1 MRPRLAIIAVD
12 DFPGRGGGFDSFVSG
27 FAPRACGY
35 CDVSVYCQT
44 GDSSPV
50 EESFSQGVQRIALPR
65 RSGHRGLWTHR
76 RACMAHALSSG
87 ASALYLLGSTAVPLA
102 AGLAIR
108 HPHVPILIN
117 PDGIEW
123 RRSGY
128 RWWERCALAGMSLS
142 AAVGADVLVCDA
154 QAIALRYRFVRAGR
168 PIVVMPYA
176 VSVPNQRVSDAET
189 PGADGVSPTDYYLM
203 VGRCV
208 RENQML
214 RVAQWWNDMPTQKR
228 LAIVTDTA
236 HTSLSSQAYAAAL
249 EQTVCASQRKVVL
262 MDPIYDWDMLNSVRA
277 NAFACIHG
285 HSVGGTNPSLLEA
298 MACARPIIAHD
309 NEFNREVLGETGIYF
324 DQKDSLSSAVSH
336 LEQDADSC
344 NRLAVAVFARVQ
356 ELYSWSRI
364 MSIFR
369 DEILP
374 LISRRGSP

>member
-1 MRPRLAIIAVD
+1 VRPQLAIIAVD
-12 DFPGRGGGFDSFVSG
+12 DYPGRRGGFDSFVSG
-27 FAPRACGY
+27 FAPRACEY
-35 CDVSVYCQT
+35 CDVTVYCQT
-44 GDSSPV
+44 GESGHV
-50 EESFSQGVQRIALPR
+50 EESLLHGVRRTAVPR
-65 RSGHRGLWTHR
+65 RPGHRGLWLHR

-102 AGLAIR
+102 ASLAIYR
-108 HPHVPILIN
+108 ASVSVLVN
-117 PDGIEW
+117 PDGVEW

-142 AAVGADVLVCDA
+142 AALGADVLVCDA
-154 QAIALRYRFVRAGR
+154 RAIARRYSFLRPGR
-168 PIVVMPYA
+168 PTVVMPYA
-176 VSVPNQRVSDAET
+176 VSVPNQRPTDAAT
-189 PGADGVSPTDYYLM
+189 PVPVGILLRDYYLM

-214 RVAQWWNDMPTQKR
+214 RVAQWWDRMPTPKK

-236 HTSLSSQAYAAAL
+236 HSPSSGRAYAAAL
-249 EQTVCASQRKVVL
+249 QQTVRESHGRVVL
-262 MDPIYDWDMLNSVRA
+262 MDPIYDLDRLDAVRA

-324 DQKDSLSSAVSH
+324 DRQDSLSSAVSC
-336 LEQDADSC
+336 LEQHPESC
-344 NRLAVAVFARVQ
+344 SRLAASVLARVQ
-356 ELYSWSRI
+356 GLYSWSRT
-364 MSIFR
+364 MGIFR

-374 LISRRGSP
+374 LIAR